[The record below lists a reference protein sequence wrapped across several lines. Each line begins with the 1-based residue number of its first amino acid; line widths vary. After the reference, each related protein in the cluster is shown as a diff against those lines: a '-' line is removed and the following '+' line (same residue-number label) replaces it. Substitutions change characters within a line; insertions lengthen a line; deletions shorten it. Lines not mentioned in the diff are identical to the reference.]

1 MYFATDIEEI
11 QNEMDANAPRPIKE
25 VLLETYPD
33 CTIDCNN
40 RAHAPYDGYE
50 CPYTGKIFR
59 AGEYLPFEFSE
70 DQIIIKNGTP
80 KRSLWIYCDG
90 EIYSLEGTKA
100 QIRAGA
106 ELAKDQTAIFDSNA
120 NHVGEVK
127 KRQEINL
134 RLLTIFTNQG
144 IYGLEHTH
152 LMRDENENPV
162 VYKGTKK
169 LECKEGEIINLVA
182 TVKSH
187 WVSKHDGR
195 KATYINRPKQ
205 N

>member
-1 MYFATDIEEI
+1 MYFATNIEEI
-11 QNEMDANAPRPIKE
+11 QNAIEANAPRPIKD

-33 CTIDCNN
+33 CTIDRNN

-50 CPYTGKIFR
+50 CPYTGKLFR

-70 DQIIIKNGTP
+70 DQVIMKGGSP
-80 KRSLWIYCDG
+80 SRALWVYCEG

-100 QIRAGA
+100 QIRSGA
-106 ELAKDQTAIFDSNA
+106 EIAKNQTAIFDASA

-127 KRQEINL
+127 KRQDFTL
-134 RLLTIFTNQG
+134 RLLAIFTDAG

-152 LMRDENENPV
+152 LMRDEENNPV

-169 LECKEGEIINLVA
+169 LPCKEGEVINITA

-187 WVSKHDGR
+187 WVSKYDGR
-195 KATYINRPKQ
+195 KGTYINRPKVK
-205 N
+205 